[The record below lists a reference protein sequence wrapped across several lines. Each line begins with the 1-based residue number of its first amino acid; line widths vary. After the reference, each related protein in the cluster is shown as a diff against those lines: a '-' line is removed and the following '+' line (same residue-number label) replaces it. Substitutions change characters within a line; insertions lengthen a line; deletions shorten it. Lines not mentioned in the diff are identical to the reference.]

1 MLLSCNIH
9 MTKNYT
15 KLAFVFAM
23 LLGNLTFAYN
33 QNTVIQ
39 AAQRVGIPQNQINK
53 ITGYMNKYAAS
64 IPNKNYVAFVDFSK
78 PSTERRGF
86 LIQTD
91 TGATQSFLVSHGINT
106 GGLYAENFS
115 NVNGSKKSSLGLYF
129 IKQTYSGDNGYSV
142 RVAGLEASNSNV
154 EMRNIVI
161 HPADYVSDSYIQ
173 NNGMLG
179 RSEGCFAIDRA
190 ISKALI
196 DKVKNGSL
204 WLAFN

>member
-1 MLLSCNIH
+1 
-9 MTKNYT
+9 
-15 KLAFVFAM
+15 M

-39 AAQRVGIPQNQINK
+39 AAQKAGIPQNQINK
-53 ITGYMNKYAAS
+53 MTGYINKYSAH
-64 IPNKNYVAFVDFSK
+64 IPNKNYVTFVDFSK

-86 LIQTD
+86 LIHTD
-91 TGATQSFLVSHGINT
+91 TGATQKFLVSHGNKS
-106 GGLYAENFS
+106 GGLYAEHFS
-115 NVNGSKKSSLGLYF
+115 NVINSNMSSLGLYF
-129 IKQTYSGDNGYSV
+129 VKQTYSGDNGYSV

-154 EMRNIVI
+154 EVRTIVI
-161 HPADYVSDSYIQ
+161 HPADYVSDAYIK

-204 WLAFN
+204 WLAYN